1 MSNYSK
7 GTFTHQSLRVE
18 KETLLM
24 LREHC
29 AANNLFMAHFAAAAI
44 KEKIERDKGNV
55 AKAIKEKIE
64 RDKSNQ
70 AKEDWRKIFGTEPP
84 EDFGSI

>member
-29 AANNLFMAHFAAAAI
+29 AANKLFMAHFAAAAI
-44 KEKIERDKGNV
+44 KEKIERDKSNE
-55 AKAIKEKIE
+55 AK
-64 RDKSNQ
+64 DN
-70 AKEDWRKIFGTEPP
+70 WRKIFGTEPP
-84 EDFGSI
+84 ESFGSI

>member
-44 KEKIERDKGNV
+44 KEKIERDNELK
-55 AKAIKEKIE
+55 
-64 RDKSNQ
+64 
-70 AKEDWRKIFGTEPP
+70 AKELWKTIFKTEPP
-84 EDFGSI
+84 ENFGKLV

>member
-18 KETLLM
+18 KQTLLM

-44 KEKIERDKGNV
+44 KEKIERDKSNE
-55 AKAIKEKIE
+55 AK
-64 RDKSNQ
+64 DN
-70 AKEDWRKIFGTEPP
+70 WRKIFGTEPP
-84 EDFGSI
+84 EDFPAFV

>member
-44 KEKIERDKGNV
+44 KEKIERDKSNE
-55 AKAIKEKIE
+55 AK
-64 RDKSNQ
+64 D
-70 AKEDWRKIFGTEPP
+70 DWRKIFGTEPP
-84 EDFGSI
+84 EGFGNV

>member
-29 AANNLFMAHFAAAAI
+29 AANNLFMAHFAADAI
-44 KEKIERDKGNV
+44 KEKIDRDSNRDENSRV
-55 AKAIKEKIE
+55 AMCKCEAHSFYEWEKFQNKCFE
-64 RDKSNQ
+64 CGG
-70 AKEDWRKIFGTEPP
+70 KIFNL
-84 EDFGSI
+84 

>member
-24 LREHC
+24 LRKHC

-44 KEKIERDKGNV
+44 KEKIERD
-55 AKAIKEKIE
+55 AAYS
-64 RDKSNQ
+64 SNNSSY
-70 AKEDWRKIFGTEPP
+70 ISST
-84 EDFGSI
+84 

>member
-1 MSNYSK
+1 MNNYSK

-44 KEKIERDKGNV
+44 KEKIERDKINV
-55 AKAIKEKIE
+55 AK
-64 RDKSNQ
+64 DK
-70 AKEDWRKIFGTEPP
+70 WRKIFGIEPP
-84 EDFGSI
+84 EDFGKLV

>member
-7 GTFTHQSLRVE
+7 GAFTHQSLRVE

-44 KEKIERDKGNV
+44 KEKIERDEQTE
-55 AKAIKEKIE
+55 AKAT
-64 RDKSNQ
+64 
-70 AKEDWRKIFGTEPP
+70 WRTIFGTEPP
-84 EDFGSI
+84 EDFGKLV

>member
-7 GTFTHQSLRVE
+7 CTFTHQSLRVK

-44 KEKIERDKGNV
+44 KEKIERDKSNE
-55 AKAIKEKIE
+55 AK
-64 RDKSNQ
+64 N
-70 AKEDWRKIFGTEPP
+70 DWRKIFGTEPP
-84 EDFGSI
+84 EGFGSI

>member
-7 GTFTHQSLRVE
+7 GAFTHQSLRVE

-44 KEKIERDKGNV
+44 KEKIERDKSNE
-55 AKAIKEKIE
+55 AK
-64 RDKSNQ
+64 DN
-70 AKEDWRKIFGTEPP
+70 WRIIFKTEPP
-84 EDFGSI
+84 EDFPPFV

>member
-1 MSNYSK
+1 MNNYSK

-44 KEKIERDKGNV
+44 KEKIERDKS
-55 AKAIKEKIE
+55 IE
-64 RDKSNQ
+64 
-70 AKEDWRKIFGTEPP
+70 AKEDWRIIFGTEPP
-84 EDFGSI
+84 EDFGKI

>member
-44 KEKIERDKGNV
+44 KEKIERN
-55 AKAIKEKIE
+55 
-64 RDKSNQ
+64 KSNE
-70 AKEDWRKIFGTEPP
+70 AKDDWRKIFGTEPP
-84 EDFGSI
+84 EGFGSI

>member
-7 GTFTHQSLRVE
+7 GTFTHQSLRIE

-44 KEKIERDKGNV
+44 KEKID
-55 AKAIKEKIE
+55 
-64 RDKSNQ
+64 RDKSNE
-70 AKEDWRKIFGTEPP
+70 AKNNWRKIFGTEPP
-84 EDFGSI
+84 EGFGSI

>member
-1 MSNYSK
+1 MNNYSK

-44 KEKIERDKGNV
+44 KEKIERDNGYDNV
-55 AKAIKEKIE
+55 A
-64 RDKSNQ
+64 RDN
-70 AKEDWRKIFGTEPP
+70 WRIIFGTEPP
-84 EDFGSI
+84 EDFGKLV

>member
-1 MSNYSK
+1 MNNYSK

-44 KEKIERDKGNV
+44 KEKIERDS
-55 AKAIKEKIE
+55 AYS
-64 RDKSNQ
+64 SNNSSY
-70 AKEDWRKIFGTEPP
+70 ISST
-84 EDFGSI
+84 

>member
-7 GTFTHQSLRVE
+7 GAFTHQSLRVE

-29 AANNLFMAHFAAAAI
+29 AANKLFMAHFAAAAI
-44 KEKIERDKGNV
+44 KEKIERD
-55 AKAIKEKIE
+55 AK
-64 RDKSNQ
+64 RD
-70 AKEDWRKIFGTEPP
+70 
-84 EDFGSI
+84 

>member
-7 GTFTHQSLRVE
+7 GAFTHQSLRIE
-18 KETLLM
+18 KETLLI

-44 KEKIERDKGNV
+44 KEKIERDKQTE
-55 AKAIKEKIE
+55 AK
-64 RDKSNQ
+64 DT
-70 AKEDWRKIFGTEPP
+70 WRIIFGTEPP
-84 EDFGSI
+84 EDFGKLV

>member
-1 MSNYSK
+1 MNNYSK

-44 KEKIERDKGNV
+44 KEKIERDKQTE
-55 AKAIKEKIE
+55 AK
-64 RDKSNQ
+64 DN
-70 AKEDWRKIFGTEPP
+70 WRKIFKTEPP
-84 EDFGSI
+84 EDFGKLV

>member
-7 GTFTHQSLRVE
+7 GTFTHQSLRVD

-44 KEKIERDKGNV
+44 KEKIQ
-55 AKAIKEKIE
+55 
-64 RDKSNQ
+64 RDKSNE

-84 EDFGSI
+84 ENFGNL

>member
-44 KEKIERDKGNV
+44 KEKIERDKQTE
-55 AKAIKEKIE
+55 AK
-64 RDKSNQ
+64 NT
-70 AKEDWRKIFGTEPP
+70 WRKILKTEPP
-84 EDFGSI
+84 EDFGKLV

>member
-44 KEKIERDKGNV
+44 KEKIERDKSNE
-55 AKAIKEKIE
+55 AK
-64 RDKSNQ
+64 NN
-70 AKEDWRKIFGTEPP
+70 WRKIFGTEPP
-84 EDFGSI
+84 EDFGKLV

>member
-7 GTFTHQSLRVE
+7 GTFTHQSLRIE

-44 KEKIERDKGNV
+44 KEKIERDKSNE
-55 AKAIKEKIE
+55 AK
-64 RDKSNQ
+64 DN
-70 AKEDWRKIFGTEPP
+70 WRKIFNTEPP
-84 EDFGSI
+84 EGFGSI

>member
-44 KEKIERDKGNV
+44 KEKIERDKINV
-55 AKAIKEKIE
+55 AK
-64 RDKSNQ
+64 D
-70 AKEDWRKIFGTEPP
+70 DWRKIFGTEPP
-84 EDFGSI
+84 KDFGSI

>member
-44 KEKIERDKGNV
+44 KEKIERDK
-55 AKAIKEKIE
+55 
-64 RDKSNQ
+64 SNK
-70 AKEDWRKIFGTEPP
+70 AKELWKTIFNTEPP
-84 EDFGSI
+84 EDFGKLV